1 MKTKREEAIEW
12 VLAFQGNGKSEIL
25 TWEDIIT
32 IDRIQSYAG
41 GNAKLELA
49 VKWGIEEGA
58 IAMLMKLFDMKEEEI
73 DER

>member
-1 MKTKREEAIEW
+1 MKTKREEAIDW
-12 VLAFQGNGKSEIL
+12 VKSFLGNGQSNIVI
-25 TWEDIIT
+25 WEDITT
-32 IDRIQSYAG
+32 IERIQSYAG

-58 IAMLMKLFDMKEEEI
+58 IAMLMKLFDIKEEEI